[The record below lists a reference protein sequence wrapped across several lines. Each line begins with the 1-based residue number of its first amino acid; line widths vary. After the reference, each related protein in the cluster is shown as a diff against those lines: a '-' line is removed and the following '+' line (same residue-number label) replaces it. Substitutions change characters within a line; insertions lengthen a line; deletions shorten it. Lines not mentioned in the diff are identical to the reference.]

1 MTLVIQCYYDCIQYL
16 LDANLQRS
24 TYVSLSYSRYGRFQ
38 FLHLFRRWRVVQM
51 LLFFSVKLNSFS
63 MHKLVLF
70 LLQGI
75 VLIISMSVFVG
86 SVLALGAI
94 VSAKPLDDL
103 RYKGL
108 NGDPKVLGSPYTSYV
123 FLGWAMASAIGLVV
137 TSVLPIISWF
147 ATYRFSL
154 SSAIFIGLFAG
165 ILSVFISPHIL
176 PT

>member
-1 MTLVIQCYYDCIQYL
+1 M
-16 LDANLQRS
+16 
-24 TYVSLSYSRYGRFQ
+24 F
-38 FLHLFRRWRVVQM
+38 
-51 LLFFSVKLNSFS
+51 
-63 MHKLVLF
+63 KLVLF

-75 VLIISMSVFVG
+75 VLIICMSVFIG

-165 ILSVFISPHIL
+165 ILSVSTNPLIL